1 MCLLRGT
8 DWISLSE
15 YSFTFEMQ
23 IHTTFRLPSL
33 QDTLKDCQ
41 WLVDTTCGTPVTLSP
56 RVVLQHEGS
65 VHVAFT
71 HFSSHCVQL
80 HYAFCPKFCRAAAI
94 MTVSLLS
101 QRRFPRSVACPQV
114 VTSQNFTTL
123 RLNDILL
130 HGTSLKTCQVG
141 REDPQ
146 LPGWWWLW
154 QCHCSQAAVTMPS
167 AKRGVCIQRR
177 LGAAPQPCR
186 GPVNTNTTHHDK
198 PLVKCG
204 LCYTRSSWLTRCHAV
219 SPKRNLC
226 EQKRD
231 MTHCTASPSLPR
243 C

>member
-1 MCLLRGT
+1 MCLLCGT
-8 DWISLSE
+8 GWISLSE
-15 YSFTFEMQ
+15 YSFPFEMQ

-101 QRRFPRSVACPQV
+101 QRRFPRSVAGPQV

-130 HGTSLKTCQVG
+130 HETSLKTRQVG

-146 LPGWWWLW
+146 CTGLVMIVTVSLSAD
-154 QCHCSQAAVTMPS
+154 CSNNAVCKTGRLYTAPS
-167 AKRGVCIQRR
+167 WG
-177 LGAAPQPCR
+177 
-186 GPVNTNTTHHDK
+186 
-198 PLVKCG
+198 
-204 LCYTRSSWLTRCHAV
+204 SSTAV
-219 SPKRNLC
+219 SWSSKHKHN
-226 EQKRD
+226 
-231 MTHCTASPSLPR
+231 PSW
-243 C
+243 